1 MTRTDHAQLAAQR
14 TLARINEVIVI
25 VITLAALVGV
35 MVGGESGKVI
45 DAVVIVVLCMVPWLR
60 VVWLVARW
68 RRIGDTRFVAVG
80 VTLLTLTVVGVALT
94 TLAT

>member
-14 TLARINEVIVI
+14 TLARINELIVV
-25 VITLAALVGV
+25 VITLAAIVGV
-35 MVGGESGKVI
+35 LIGGESGKVV
-45 DAVVIVVLCMVPWLR
+45 DAAVIAVLCIVPWLR

-68 RRIGDTRFVAVG
+68 KKIGDIRFVAVG

-94 TLAT
+94 TLVK

>member
-1 MTRTDHAQLAAQR
+1 VTRTDHAQLAAQR
-14 TLARINEVIVI
+14 ILARINEVIVI
-25 VITLAALVGV
+25 GITLAALVGV

-60 VVWLVARW
+60 VLWLVARW
-68 RRIGDTRFVAVG
+68 QRIGDRRFVAVG
-80 VTLLTLTVVGVALT
+80 VTLLTLTFVGVALT

>member
-1 MTRTDHAQLAAQR
+1 VTRTDHAQLAAQR
-14 TLARINEVIVI
+14 ILARINEVIVI
-25 VITLAALVGV
+25 GITLAALVGV
-35 MVGGESGKVI
+35 MVGGESGKVV
-45 DAVVIVVLCMVPWLR
+45 DAVVIVVLCIVPWLR

-68 RRIGDTRFVAVG
+68 RRIGDMRFVVVG